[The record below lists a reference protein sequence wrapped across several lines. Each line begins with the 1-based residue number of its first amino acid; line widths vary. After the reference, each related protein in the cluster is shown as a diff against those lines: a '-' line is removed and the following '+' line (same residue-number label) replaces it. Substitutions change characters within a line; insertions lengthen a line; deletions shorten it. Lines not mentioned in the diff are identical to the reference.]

1 MVEYWLDTAPSSV
14 LRETGEADTFE
25 VPVSWEVMNNSGR
38 GIQDFIRADTSRTMQ
53 VHRAC
58 MLSLDPRTMY
68 NYRVGSNSTGWSSV
82 FAFVSQPLAA
92 EMKGAPV
99 RIGWL
104 ADFGVTNGRSL
115 PLLMKEAGAFTDRR
129 LDAIIHVGD
138 IAYDLDCRADELGP
152 GSEHAAVMTGQANGL
167 STVTSTG
174 IDGFIGDAFM
184 RGLEPVAAAIPYM
197 VSPGNHEFSFNHTAF
212 TNRFNGMPANAAPIP
227 IDAGTNVGRSPRAAT
242 SAAFLRPYFYRAEA

>member
-1 MVEYWLDTAPSSV
+1 
-14 LRETGEADTFE
+14 
-25 VPVSWEVMNNSGR
+25 
-38 GIQDFIRADTSRTMQ
+38 
-53 VHRAC
+53 
-58 MLSLDPRTMY
+58 
-68 NYRVGSNSTGWSSV
+68 
-82 FAFVSQPLAA
+82 
-92 EMKGAPV
+92 MKGAPV

-174 IDGFIGDAFM
+174 IDGFIGLA
-184 RGLEPVAAAIPYM
+184 RQPRVQLQPYRL
-197 VSPGNHEFSFNHTAF
+197 HQSFQRH
-212 TNRFNGMPANAAPIP
+212 
-227 IDAGTNVGRSPRAAT
+227 AGQCCSNPN
-242 SAAFLRPYFYRAEA
+242 